1 MGGGPS
7 LFLRCPVLAGV
18 LRPIVSLLLISI
30 LVSGCAAPSSD
41 GGDVGGGGAGLR
53 YALDCGVAPGM
64 GNASWR
70 EPCLALASPNDSP
83 SKTEIDVAVN
93 PTDPLNVVVASK
105 DNDRAAS
112 DCVWAVAQVSRDG
125 GRTWKTSYVGG
136 THEERRPGEPLYG
149 WRCIT
154 DPIMVFDKDG
164 TLYYSLQAS
173 RQEATK
179 AVGDVLDQ
187 TPVGGLAPAVGGGF
201 MFMARSRD
209 GGETWDKVITLLP
222 GDGAAVFH
230 DYMRMAW
237 NPKTG
242 SVYTIWNQFSGNV
255 IVPVLVASRDGGES
269 ADEPVYPTLGRHQG
283 SIVHRGLAVHADGT
297 AWIAITG
304 GGSILVQ
311 RSTDDARTWSAPVK
325 AVDFEPVPRTM
336 GNNTYRTGPGIDLS
350 VDASG
355 GPRDGWLYLTYADH
369 QDEDANV
376 RVQVSRDGGETWSE
390 PRLVNDG
397 VHLPGEQWL
406 ARPHVDAHGTLHLVS
421 FDKSRDAERN
431 VLIDATWSYS
441 MDGGETWT
449 HRRLTEVGFDGA
461 LGIHQFGGPFIG
473 DYNGI
478 ASAGDVLYM
487 GFPTTHTGRAE
498 IAVAKVVAQD
508 AHAAGE

>member
-1 MGGGPS
+1 MPRP
-7 LFLRCPVLAGV
+7 LVAFLLGVVLLAGCASPAPEGDDARGGEEALAYAV
-18 LRPIVSLLLISI
+18 DCSI
-30 LVSGCAAPSSD
+30 
-41 GGDVGGGGAGLR
+41 
-53 YALDCGVAPGM
+53 APGM

-105 DNDRAAS
+105 DNDPAAS
-112 DCVWAVAQVSRDG
+112 DCVWSVAQVSKDG

-136 THEERRPGEPLYG
+136 TRDERQPGEPLYG

-164 TLYYSLQAS
+164 TLYYSIQAS
-173 RQEATK
+173 RQEAGK
-179 AVGDVLDQ
+179 PVGDVLDQ
-187 TPVGGLAPAVGGGF
+187 TPLGGLAPAVGGGF

-209 GGETWDKVITLLP
+209 GGETWDKIITLLP
-222 GDGAAVFH
+222 GDGAVVFH

-237 NPKTG
+237 NPRTG
-242 SVYTIWNQFSGNV
+242 SVYTIWNQFSPPGV
-255 IVPVLVASRDGGES
+255 VVPVLVASRDGGES
-269 ADEPVYPTLGRHQG
+269 ADEPVYPTVGRHEG

-297 AWIAITG
+297 AWIALTDG
-304 GGSILVQ
+304 PRILVQ

-325 AVDFEPVPRTM
+325 ATDFEPVPRTM
-336 GNNTYRTGPGIDLS
+336 GNNTYRSGPGIDLS

-355 GPRDGWLYLTYADH
+355 GPRDGWLYLTYSDH
-369 QDEDANV
+369 QNEDANV
-376 RVQVSRDGGETWSE
+376 RVQVSTDGGETWSE

-397 VHLPGEQWL
+397 AHVPGEQWL
-406 ARPHVDAHGTLHLVS
+406 ARPHVDARGTLHLVY
-421 FDKSRDAERN
+421 FDKARDAEKN
-431 VLIDATWSYS
+431 VLIDATWSHS
-441 MDGGETWT
+441 TDGGATWT

-478 ASAGDVLYM
+478 ASAGDVLFM

-498 IAVAKVVAQD
+498 IALAKVAARGPD
-508 AHAAGE
+508 AADAGAATPSA